1 MNKFKSS
8 MAIGF
13 WFVRD
18 YWETE
23 TEEVRD
29 WAASEECATLT
40 KLIYKTHKILGI
52 ELNDAYKNIM
62 NIVKENGYKLDRV
75 EDHMWDDYAKGFV
88 AGQKFGYP
96 TKENME
102 LVKKANVLWNS
113 DEGMEYGYYQEVCD
127 IITGE

>member
-8 MAIGF
+8 MKIGF
-13 WFVRD
+13 WFTRD

-23 TEEVRD
+23 IEEVRD

-52 ELNDAYKNIM
+52 ELSDAYKKIM
-62 NIVKENGYKLDRV
+62 NIVKENGYKLDLV
-75 EDHMWDDYAKGFV
+75 EDHMWDNYAKGFI
-88 AGQKFGYP
+88 AGEKFGLP

-102 LVKKANVLWNS
+102 LVKKANILWDS
-113 DEGMEYGYYQEVCD
+113 DEEYGYYQEVCD